1 MATDRSGQRARS
13 GMVRRVACA
22 FALAFAVGAA
32 TAADAQQPTR
42 TRRQA
47 PIEIRGQVPTP
58 QVVTV
63 RPREVPAFSRQ
74 VLVPRFYD
82 HDFWPDIQEGY
93 DVLTNRMFA
102 GLDSA
107 TFTVDSVG
115 TPDLFA
121 LPKVRAPTPL
131 RPKFAT
137 IRRQLKFCATRWWC
151 PSKKT
156 KVPMPADSAALFDMR
171 SAPAPTVAPRVTQPA
186 APVIPNE
193 QLRRIQPQQRWCTP
207 AWWCPSGGRVVE
219 PPPPVTPPPTPA
231 PADTTRRPPGTPP
244 ASARR

>member
-1 MATDRSGQRARS
+1 MATERSGQLARS
-13 GMVRRVACA
+13 GMVQRVACA
-22 FALAFAVGAA
+22 LALALAVGAA
-32 TAADAQQPTR
+32 TADAQQPTR
-42 TRRQA
+42 PRRQ
-47 PIEIRGQVPTP
+47 PTIEIRGQVPTP

-156 KVPMPADSAALFDMR
+156 KIPMPADSAALFDMR
-171 SAPAPTVAPRVTQPA
+171 SAPAPTVIRPTTQPA

-219 PPPPVTPPPTPA
+219 PPPPVTPAPTPA

-244 ASARR
+244 ASALR

>member
-1 MATDRSGQRARS
+1 MATDRSRLLARS
-13 GMVRRVACA
+13 GMVQRVGC
-22 FALAFAVGAA
+22 ALALALAVGAA

-42 TRRQA
+42 PRRQA

-156 KVPMPADSAALFDMR
+156 KIPMPADSAALFDMR
-171 SAPAPTVAPRVTQPA
+171 SAPAPTVAPRPVQPTTPA
-186 APVIPNE
+186 VPTE
-193 QLRRIQPQQRWCTP
+193 ELRRMQPKQRWCTP
-207 AWWCPSGGRVVE
+207 AWWCPSGGRE
-219 PPPPVTPPPTPA
+219 TPPPPATTPTPA

>member
-1 MATDRSGQRARS
+1 MATERSGQLARS
-13 GMVRRVACA
+13 AMAQGGACA
-22 FALAFAVGAA
+22 LALALVVGAT

-42 TRRQA
+42 RRQ
-47 PIEIRGQVPTP
+47 PTIEIRGQVPTP

-107 TFTVDSVG
+107 SFTVDSIG
-115 TPDLFA
+115 TPDLFI
-121 LPKVRAPTPL
+121 LPKVRPPTPL
-131 RPKFAT
+131 RPRFAT
-137 IRRQLKFCATRWWC
+137 IRRQWAFCATRWWC
-151 PSKKT
+151 PSKKARI
-156 KVPMPADSAALFDMR
+156 PMPADSAALFDMR
-171 SAPAPTVAPRVTQPA
+171 SAPAPSAVPRPTTQPA
-186 APVIPNE
+186 PPPLPTE
-193 QLRRIQPQQRWCTP
+193 ELRRIQPKQRWCTP
-207 AWWCPSGGRVVE
+207 AWWCPSGGREV
-219 PPPPVTPPPTPA
+219 PPPPPTTPTPA

-244 ASARR
+244 ASALR

>member
-1 MATDRSGQRARS
+1 MGQ
-13 GMVRRVACA
+13 RVACA
-22 FALAFAVGAA
+22 VVLALAVGAA

-42 TRRQA
+42 RRQ
-47 PIEIRGQVPTP
+47 PTIEIRGQVPTP

-63 RPREVPAFSRQ
+63 RPREVPSFSRQ

-107 TFTVDSVG
+107 TFTVDSIG

-137 IRRQLKFCATRWWC
+137 IRRQLPFCATRWWC

-156 KVPMPADSAALFDMR
+156 RIPMPADSAALFDMR
-171 SAPAPTVAPRVTQPA
+171 SAPAPMAAPRAAQPTTLPLPA
-186 APVIPNE
+186 SE
-193 QLRRIQPQQRWCTP
+193 LQKIQPKQRWCTP
-207 AWWCPSGGRVVE
+207 AWWCPSGGRE
-219 PPPPVTPPPTPA
+219 APPPPPITPATPA
-231 PADTTRRPPGTPP
+231 PADTTRRPPGTSP
-244 ASARR
+244 ASALR